1 MSVGQLLIRSDAQ
14 LVPSW
19 RSARGLPAR
28 QIART
33 RQRRGV
39 GKTRSSVADNYRL
52 IGAQTDFTDD
62 TGRPIIL
69 GNSVTEAGFQTTSSC
84 ITCHG
89 RASVT
94 SSGSPGLSVFNP
106 QGQSFNGP
114 LQAGWYFGTNGVQNN
129 FTTDFMWSMTFC
141 AAADASSNSGCQ

>member
-1 MSVGQLLIRSDAQ
+1 MNVGSAGAPGYITMQDGSGNTWKLIAMHVITKQLPNWTWATFEHKDNTCYGKFLNPRDNFGFPSGAT
-14 LVPSW
+14 VPS
-19 RSARGLPAR
+19 PAL
-28 QIART
+28 QSVFSHY
-33 RQRRGV
+33 GV
-39 GKTRSSVADNYRL
+39 DTSVADNYRL

-106 QGQSFNGP
+106 QG
-114 LQAGWYFGTNGVQNN
+114 
-129 FTTDFMWSMTFC
+129 
-141 AAADASSNSGCQ
+141 